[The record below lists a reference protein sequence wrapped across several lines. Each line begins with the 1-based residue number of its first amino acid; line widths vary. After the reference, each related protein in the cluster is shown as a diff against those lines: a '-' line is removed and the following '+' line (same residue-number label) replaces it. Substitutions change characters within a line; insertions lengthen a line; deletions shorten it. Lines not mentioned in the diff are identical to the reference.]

1 MSNKKVQ
8 DLKEK
13 IARIDEEL
21 KGYQPKFNL
30 NDIRNEVEKM
40 KVERIRL
47 TKLSSKLYNSNEKE
61 DIANRVE
68 ELNRV
73 IPLVEANLRLDNQ
86 KSNKEF
92 LVSEDGAVK
101 MMEKKKFPTRI
112 IEKDVYKIKKVPIMK
127 KDGTQVINLLGEKVF
142 KERKVWVGVNK
153 YSVPNINQ
161 SDMLEYYCH
170 LNTQKNAIAEEK
182 GSNNKVLKNIID
194 KVTIL

>member
-142 KERKVWVGVNK
+142 KERKVLVGVNK

-161 SDMLEYYCH
+161 SDMLEYYCY